1 MTKMKIGEP
10 YNVLFSNKHLATKYL
25 HHEMKD
31 SMFLDGL
38 ERNEV
43 MKNSKQ
49 CSTKKTFKKRL
60 KTIFVY
66 AGSCIVLV
74 SYFSLMIIG
83 GIVCILVL

>member
-10 YNVLFSNKHLATKYL
+10 YNVSFSNKHLATKYL
-25 HHEMKD
+25 YNEMKE
-31 SMFLDGL
+31 SMFLDDL
-38 ERNEV
+38 ERSEV
-43 MKNSKQ
+43 MKNNMQ
-49 CSTKKTFKKRL
+49 CSTKITFKKRL

>member
-1 MTKMKIGEP
+1 MLKMKIGEP
-10 YNVLFSNKHLATKYL
+10 YNVSFSNKHLATKYL
-25 HHEMKD
+25 YNEMKEL
-31 SMFLDGL
+31 MVLDDL

-43 MKNSKQ
+43 MKNNMH
-49 CSTKKTFKKRL
+49 CSTKITFKKRL

>member
-1 MTKMKIGEP
+1 MKIGEP
-10 YNVLFSNKHLATKYL
+10 YNVLFSNKHLARKYL
-25 HHEMKD
+25 HNEMKE

-38 ERNEV
+38 EGNEV
-43 MKNSKQ
+43 MKNSTQ
-49 CSTKKTFKKRL
+49 FSTKTTFKKRL

-66 AGSCIVLV
+66 AGSCIALV

>member
-25 HHEMKD
+25 HTELNE
-31 SMFLDGL
+31 SMFFDGL
-38 ERNEV
+38 ESNEV
-43 MKNSKQ
+43 MKNNKQ
-49 CSTKKTFKKRL
+49 RSTKTTFKKRL

-66 AGSCIVLV
+66 GGSCIVLV

>member
-10 YNVLFSNKHLATKYL
+10 YNVLFSNKYLATKYL
-25 HHEMKD
+25 HNEMKE

-38 ERNEV
+38 DRSVV
-43 MKNSKQ
+43 MKNNKQ
-49 CSTKKTFKKRL
+49 FSTKTTFKKRL

-66 AGSCIVLV
+66 AGSCIALL